1 MTNNVFNV
9 SLEVY
14 RTLSNST
21 SENFSV
27 ILENTTLKWQNTTG
41 NMSVP
46 SYAYIPRYHVSSM
59 VVIVI
64 VLGCMILSTIL
75 GNVFVIAA
83 IILEKSLQGVSNYL
97 ILSLAVT
104 DLMVAVLVMPISVV
118 KQISI
123 HWYLGSELCD
133 MWISFDVLCC
143 TASILHLVAISLDR
157 YWAVSNIDYIR
168 RRCAKQIIIMI
179 VIVWIVSVLI
189 SITPLFG
196 WKDSAN
202 NPEQIGECM
211 ISQDRA
217 YTVFSTV
224 GAFYCPMVLM
234 LVLNYKIYTAARSRI
249 RKKHFSSNNSRPVPC
264 QTITNA
270 DVTTHHN
277 SSGSDVSQDGFT
289 VYNGSCINGGEF
301 EQHES
306 VPTEY
311 QLNGTNNLS
320 DAHLKYLTVPTNVY
334 SFNKPLNPKTPGENN
349 NCKNLRSK
357 ETKERMRKAKLEMK
371 RERKAARVLGIFTG
385 AFIACWLPFFI
396 LAFTAPFCGKG
407 CEFPP
412 EIFDLFLWLGYF
424 NSLLNPII
432 YTIFNPSFRNAFNKI
447 FFTRKRRL
455 R

>member
-1 MTNNVFNV
+1 MDNSSLWNNHT
-9 SLEVY
+9 
-14 RTLSNST
+14 R
-21 SENFSV
+21 
-27 ILENTTLKWQNTTG
+27 NTTIQ
-41 NMSVP
+41 
-46 SYAYIPRYHVSSM
+46 SYMYVPRYETYSM
-59 VVIVI
+59 VIIVI
-64 VLGCMILSTIL
+64 ILGCMILATII

-83 IILEKSLQGVSNYL
+83 IILERSLQGVSNYL

-118 KQISI
+118 NQVSVF
-123 HWYLGSELCD
+123 WYLGSELCD

-196 WKDSAN
+196 WKETAN
-202 NPEQIGECM
+202 NPEFKGNCL
-211 ISQDRA
+211 ISQDQA

-249 RKKHFSSNNSRPVPC
+249 RKKHFNSNCSRPVPC

-301 EQHES
+301 EQTES
-306 VPTEY
+306 APTEY
-311 QLNGTNNLS
+311 QINGTTSLS
-320 DAHLKYLTVPTNVY
+320 DAQLKYLTVPTNVY
-334 SFNKPLNPKTPGENN
+334 TFNKPLNSKTSSENN
-349 NCKNLRSK
+349 NCKSIKSK
-357 ETKERMRKAKLEMK
+357 ETKEKIRKAKLEMK
-371 RERKAARVLGIFTG
+371 RERKAARVLGIITG
-385 AFIACWLPFFI
+385 AFVACWLPFFI
-396 LAFTAPFCGKG
+396 LAFTAPFCGEI
-407 CEFPP
+407 CNFPP
-412 EIFDLFLWLGYF
+412 EVFSIFLWLGYF

-432 YTIFNPSFRNAFNKI
+432 YTIFNPSFRNAFNKL
-447 FFTRKRRL
+447 FFKRKRRL